1 MMTRIL
7 MSFKKFNDCQK
18 DNPCTVSSYMEEKQ
32 LQMIEPGLK
41 I

>member
-1 MMTRIL
+1 

-18 DNPCTVSSYMEEKQ
+18 DNPSAVSLYMEEKQ
-32 LQMIEPGLK
+32 LQMIEPELN